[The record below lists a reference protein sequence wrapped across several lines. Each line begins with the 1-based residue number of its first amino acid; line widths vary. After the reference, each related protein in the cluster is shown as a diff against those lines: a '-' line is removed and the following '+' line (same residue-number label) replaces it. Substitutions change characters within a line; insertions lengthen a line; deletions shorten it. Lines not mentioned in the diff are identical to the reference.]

1 MGVMVYSLYHQ
12 PYLEAYTTEVGVEE
26 FGGAFGLQT
35 SRESERE
42 SGVNP
47 ECDCPYSKDPPSR

>member
-1 MGVMVYSLYHQ
+1 MVYSLYHQ

-42 SGVNP
+42 RAV
-47 ECDCPYSKDPPSR
+47 